1 MASVKFNVTTV
12 DEFLGIPCVLLV
24 PLSLT
29 TLGYLIHHIVKHK
42 ISVKFYIRLIL
53 ALILMFLIYLLQ
65 WIGVHFYFGAESSK
79 FTDFMAS
86 FMYRISKLRPL
97 PTMLYTWQF
106 YEVVYAIWDPKD
118 RFFWLRNLF
127 LTALIIVILVSYY
140 LYCLWN
146 GLEIFNMY
154 DREWALMNH
163 YVLLQDRM
171 QDILPYLLLG
181 ICLISTI

>member
-1 MASVKFNVTTV
+1 
-12 DEFLGIPCVLLV
+12 
-24 PLSLT
+24 
-29 TLGYLIHHIVKHK
+29 
-42 ISVKFYIRLIL
+42 
-53 ALILMFLIYLLQ
+53 
-65 WIGVHFYFGAESSK
+65 
-79 FTDFMAS
+79 
-86 FMYRISKLRPL
+86 MYRISKLRPL

-127 LTALIIVILVSYY
+127 STALIIVILVCYY